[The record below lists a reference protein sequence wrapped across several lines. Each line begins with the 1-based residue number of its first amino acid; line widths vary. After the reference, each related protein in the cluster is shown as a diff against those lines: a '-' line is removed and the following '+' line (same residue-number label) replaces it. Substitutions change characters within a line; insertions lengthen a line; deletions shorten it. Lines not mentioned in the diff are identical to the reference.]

1 MAVVII
7 GIYSN
12 EKYLTEKENDSLR
25 WFTSRACS
33 ERFHCFLIFS
43 LRHQLG
49 VSVSAETYVRG
60 LSRTRQ
66 FSSVPTFWLLDCRI
80 NRCVERMDTCGEHTY
95 FNVPL
100 SFSFIYNAVSFVVS
114 RMFPLPLSL
123 VPGLFYQKSQRDD
136 HVVWPRSRG
145 SATRKTSTNDFA
157 FFLALVV
164 LMKKSCF
171 LTEALKWNIVNGF
184 FENYSWTE
192 FFAFR
197 VTDDLQ
203 KKSST
208 TKYFQN
214 YTSQLT
220 RLSAAFLRNF
230 RNQTDLEQS
239 RPYAFPL
246 VTRPV
251 LSTSLRTI
259 RRTPDDVSNLRL
271 VRVQPQRQTQWRF
284 YLRRDTMSLNNTY
297 QVTFSIL
304 APVVLPTFLPLQRT
318 SKKKKRLKLKEKRKG
333 AVGEFWG
340 KRSGSGWCFARQS
353 GKKRW
358 RGLVHHVTRGLRWQ
372 GRGERPR
379 NSENRGARKWLCTRV
394 HSALAV

>member
-1 MAVVII
+1 
-7 GIYSN
+7 
-12 EKYLTEKENDSLR
+12 
-25 WFTSRACS
+25 
-33 ERFHCFLIFS
+33 
-43 LRHQLG
+43 
-49 VSVSAETYVRG
+49 
-60 LSRTRQ
+60 
-66 FSSVPTFWLLDCRI
+66 
-80 NRCVERMDTCGEHTY
+80 MDTRGEHTY

-100 SFSFIYNAVSFVVS
+100 SFGFIYNAVSFVVS

-184 FENYSWTE
+184 FKNCSCTE

-197 VTDDLQ
+197 ATNDLQ

-214 YTSQLT
+214 YTNQVA

-230 RNQTDLEQS
+230 RNQTDLEKS
-239 RPYAFPL
+239 RSFAFLL

-251 LSTSLRTI
+251 LSRQTI
-259 RRTPDDVSNLRL
+259 RRAPDDVSNLRL
-271 VRVQPQRQTQWRF
+271 VRLQPQRQTQRRF
-284 YLRRDTMSLNNTY
+284 HPRRDTMSSNNTY
-297 QVTFSIL
+297 QVTFSVL
-304 APVVLPTFLPLQRT
+304 APMVSPTFLSSQRT
-318 SKKKKRLKLKEKRKG
+318 SKKKKRPKLKEKRKG

-379 NSENRGARKWLCTRV
+379 NGENRGARKWLCTRV

>member
-1 MAVVII
+1 MVIN

-25 WFTSRACS
+25 WFTSRVCS

-49 VSVSAETYVRG
+49 VSVSTETYVRG

-66 FSSVPTFWLLDCRI
+66 FSSVPTFWFLDCRI

-95 FNVPL
+95 VNVPL

-114 RMFPLPLSL
+114 RICSPFPLSL
-123 VPGLFYQKSQRDD
+123 VPDLFYQKSQRDD

-184 FENYSWTE
+184 FKNYSCTE

-220 RLSAAFLRNF
+220 RLSAAFLPNF
-230 RNQTDLEQS
+230 RNQTDLAES
-239 RPYAFPL
+239 RSFAFPL

-251 LSTSLRTI
+251 LSTSLQTI
-259 RRTPDDVSNLRL
+259 RRAPDDVSNLRL

-284 YLRRDTMSLNNTY
+284 HLRRDTMSLNDAY

-304 APVVLPTFLPLQRT
+304 APVVLATFLPLQRT
-318 SKKKKRLKLKEKRKG
+318 SKKKKAWSWKKKEKELLASSGENG
-333 AVGEFWG
+333 ADQAGVSLGRAERNGGEAWFTTWREDCDG
-340 KRSGSGWCFARQS
+340 RAVARGHETAKTGGLESGCAR
-353 GKKRW
+353 
-358 RGLVHHVTRGLRWQ
+358 VYTRR
-372 GRGERPR
+372 
-379 NSENRGARKWLCTRV
+379 
-394 HSALAV
+394 